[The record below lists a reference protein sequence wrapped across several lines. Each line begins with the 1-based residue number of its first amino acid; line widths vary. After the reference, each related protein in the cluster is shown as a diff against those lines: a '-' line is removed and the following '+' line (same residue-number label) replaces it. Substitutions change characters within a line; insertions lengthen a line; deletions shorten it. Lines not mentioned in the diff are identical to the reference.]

1 MSMRIDEIIILLLD
15 FMHKGG
21 EVMWL
26 IALLAVILWTLV
38 FERLW
43 YLSVGIGKEFNK
55 VKSRWLKREDH
66 FSSSAKHIQTAAI
79 ARLHQKID
87 MNISLVKTLV
97 LLCPLLGLL
106 GTVSG
111 MISVFDVIAFTSM
124 GDVKLM
130 ANGVSR
136 ATIPTMASMVISIS
150 GLMAH
155 TWLRKIAVNKKQQI
169 NEDFSGEQHA

>member
-1 MSMRIDEIIILLLD
+1 MRLDEIIILLLD
-15 FMHKGG
+15 FMQKGG

-43 YLSVGIGKEFNK
+43 YLSVGIGQEFNK
-55 VKSRWLKREDH
+55 VKAGWLKRDDH
-66 FSSSAKHIQTAAI
+66 YSKSARHIQHAAI

-87 MNISLVKTLV
+87 LNISLVKTLI
-97 LLCPLLGLL
+97 LLCPLLCLL

-155 TWLRKIAVNKKQQI
+155 TWLRKIADSRKQQI
-169 NEDFSGEQHA
+169 NQDFSGEQDA

>member
-1 MSMRIDEIIILLLD
+1 MRLDEIVILLLD

-26 IALLAVILWTLV
+26 IALLAVLLWTLV

-43 YLSVGIGKEFNK
+43 YLSSGIAREFDK
-55 VKSRWLKREDH
+55 VKTNWLKRQDH
-66 FSSSAKHIQTAAI
+66 HSKSARHIQTAAI

-87 MNISLVKTLV
+87 LNINLVKTLV

-155 TWLRKIAVNKKQQI
+155 TWLRKIANSRKQQI
-169 NEDFSGEQHA
+169 NDDFSGEQHA

>member
-1 MSMRIDEIIILLLD
+1 MNVDEILILLLD
-15 FMHKGG
+15 FMQKGG

-26 IALLAVILWTLV
+26 IALLALLLWTLV
-38 FERLW
+38 LERLW
-43 YLSVGIGKEFNK
+43 YLSSGIVQEFNR
-55 VKSRWLKREDH
+55 VKAEWWKRTEYQSR
-66 FSSSAKHIQTAAI
+66 SARHIQHAAI

-87 MNISLVKTLV
+87 LNIALVKTLV

-136 ATIPTMASMVISIS
+136 ATIPTMASMVVSIS

-155 TWLRKIAVNKKQQI
+155 TWLRKLADSKKQQI
-169 NEDFSGEQHA
+169 NEEFGGKQHA